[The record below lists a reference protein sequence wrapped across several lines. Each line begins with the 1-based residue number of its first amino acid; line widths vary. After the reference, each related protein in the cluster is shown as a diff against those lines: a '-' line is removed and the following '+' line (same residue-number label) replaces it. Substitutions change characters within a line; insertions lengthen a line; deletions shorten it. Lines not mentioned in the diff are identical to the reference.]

1 MKNFLI
7 FLVSFFYI
15 SPLMAE
21 IALKCNLTEHCR
33 FNYEDKKTCWKKQT
47 SIFAYINKDRS
58 LMEVDGGDLNYRTY
72 QINETTFEYF
82 GFDVSSIK
90 DDKIPYYLDTMEY
103 LKENYNDNFFNI
115 FNDKQERLTKI
126 FEHSYE
132 EFKLHIY
139 DLNLILISEDLTT
152 SAVVKKTFDYY
163 SCEKIDRQL

>member
-58 LMEVDGGDLNYRTY
+58 LMEVDGGDFNSRTY
-72 QINETTFEYF
+72 QMNETTFEYF
-82 GFDVSSIK
+82 GFDISNLKKEKLNDYFDAMDYIK
-90 DDKIPYYLDTMEY
+90 K
-103 LKENYNDNFFNI
+103 NYNEASLVLFF
-115 FNDKQERLTKI
+115 DKKTLLNKI
-126 FEHSYE
+126 FELSYE
-132 EFKLHIY
+132 EFKLNIY
-139 DLNLILISEDLTT
+139 DLDLILSSEDFSS

-163 SCEKIDRQL
+163 SCEKIDRLL